1 MSLRRTLSR
10 HVRLDEQALRRM
22 EHNGRERPS
31 IYSRPRNSQS
41 SFRSGQSRPS
51 RATSGAR
58 TPIDPYSPRA
68 SVSTLQLQHLLE
80 NLELDQ
86 YSTYGVEELRDGFF
100 DASFYRPIEQNSDQ
114 GGEAEPLLPPE
125 VSTFKRPWSSPRT
138 LIDSLVED
146 VKFFFRL
153 TFRTEHGFSLAK
165 SFLAYFVGYI
175 LCLVP
180 KSQGW
185 LGRYP
190 YWITVATLFNHPGR
204 TLGAQIDATVACSIG
219 AGFGLAIGSLA
230 LEVASSTRN
239 AQVGYGGVIA
249 VFWVIFICA
258 ASWIRCSLVKLYQLM
273 ISVGLAIIFICLVG
287 SDAIDNTGSW
297 DRGILWE
304 FGIPWVVGLG
314 ICLII
319 NVIIRPDAGGKV
331 VAAALHRALI
341 SAVEGLVLPR
351 PYSPA
356 AHQNMNLQLVY
367 LSEAIRDMRGEIVI
381 SYLRP
386 DNAEQLRNL
395 MQAVIRDIMA
405 IKPDGNLF
413 GDTSPHN
420 TGARGDDGRPSYS
433 IVIEIE
439 HPGAGSSG
447 ASSLASSTEAHL
459 KIVRDAMEVPAREL
473 VSAMTKVLL
482 GCDKELMN
490 YAGHKK
496 LLGSLEDYR
505 DINLR
510 SSRDRLLEAM
520 RVFDESDIS
529 LIDHQSLPSAYSAHP
544 ELVEMFL
551 FIHPLRQTADSVGN
565 LAGNVLRIVGTQR
578 RKRIFLPSYPLQKA
592 LYRTNPQVRHD
603 RGGLTA
609 GYYFKSKQNIEKAM
623 ETYQAKPFIP
633 SPTSPTVGDEGAP
646 ETEPKAMSSNP
657 PATTEPQTIRYRAW
671 RVLHRL
677 QQWETRFAF
686 KVVFVTIALSIPAW
700 VESSRVWYLGNECW
714 WSVIAAWFMM
724 HPRVGGNAQDLITR
738 SITTAVGSAWA
749 GFGHAAGG
757 GDPYVLA
764 LFTAIFM
771 VPGMFRFTSSSHPR
785 SGLMGCISYSVVSLS
800 TYTLRDSTVDIPSPA
815 KVAWTRGLS
824 LIVGIVTAVV
834 VNWVIWPFVARHE
847 LRKSLSFMMLNL
859 GISYG
864 GVVARYI
871 YYEANSQPTR
881 EDLERSETQEARLR
895 EGT

>member
-1 MSLRRTLSR
+1 MSLHQTLSP
-10 HVRLDEQALRRM
+10 HVQLDERALRRR
-22 EHNGRERPS
+22 EHNSRERPS
-31 IYSRPRNSQS
+31 VYSRSRNSQS

-51 RATSGAR
+51 RAASRATSGAR
-58 TPIDPYSPRA
+58 TPIDPSSPRA

-86 YSTYGVEELRDGFF
+86 YNTYGVEELRDGLF
-100 DASFYRPIEQNSDQ
+100 DASFYRPIEQNSD
-114 GGEAEPLLPPE
+114 EAEPFLPPE
-125 VSTFKRPWSSPRT
+125 IFTFKRPWSSSKS
-138 LIDSLVED
+138 LIHSLAED

-153 TFRTEHGFSLAK
+153 TFKTEQGFSLAK

-180 KSQGW
+180 RSRGW

-190 YWITVATLFNHPGR
+190 YWITVAILFTHPGR

-219 AGFGLAIGSLA
+219 AAFGLAVGSLA
-230 LEVASSTRN
+230 LEVASSTHK
-239 AQVGYGGVIA
+239 AQVGHGGVIA
-249 VFWVIFICA
+249 VFWVLFIGA
-258 ASWIRCSLVKLYQLM
+258 ASWIRCSLMKLYQSM
-273 ISVGLAIIFICLVG
+273 ISVGLAVIFLCLVG
-287 SDAIDNTGSW
+287 SDAIDSTGNW
-297 DRGILWE
+297 DPNILWE

-319 NVIIRPDAGGKV
+319 NIVIRPDAGGKA
-331 VAAALHRALI
+331 VAAALHKAVI
-341 SAVEGLVLPR
+341 SAMEGLVLPR

-356 AHQNMNLQLVY
+356 THQNMNHQLVN

-386 DNAEQLRNL
+386 DDAEQLRNL

-413 GDTSPHN
+413 EDQSSRE
-420 TGARGDDGRPSYS
+420 TGADESDGQPSHS
-433 IVIEIE
+433 VVIEIE
-439 HPGAGSSG
+439 PPGVRSPGALSV
-447 ASSLASSTEAHL
+447 ASSTEAHL
-459 KIVRDAMEVPAREL
+459 KIVRDTMEVPAREL
-473 VSAMTKVLL
+473 INAMSEVLL

-496 LLGSLEDYR
+496 LLGSSQDYR
-505 DINLR
+505 EINLE
-510 SSRDRLLEAM
+510 SSRDRLHEAM

-551 FIHPLRQTADSVGN
+551 FIHPLRQTADSLEN
-565 LAGNVLRIVGTQR
+565 LAKKVLGIVGMQR
-578 RKRIFLPSYPLQKA
+578 RKRIFLPSYPLHKA

-609 GYYFKSKQNIEKAM
+609 GYYFKNKQNIEKAM
-623 ETYQAKPFIP
+623 ETYQAKPFIL
-633 SPTSPTVGDEGAP
+633 SPTITEDEKAR

-657 PATTEPQTIRYRAW
+657 PTTAEPQTLRYRAW

-677 QQWETRFAF
+677 QQWEARFAF
-686 KVVFVTIALSIPAW
+686 KVVFVTILLSIPAW
-700 VESSRVWYLGNECW
+700 LGSSRVWYLENECW

-724 HPRVGGNAQDLITR
+724 HPQVGGNAQDLITR
-738 SITTAVGSAWA
+738 SAAAAIGSIWA
-749 GFGHAAGG
+749 GLGHAAGG
-757 GDPYVLA
+757 GNPYVLA
-764 LFTAIFM
+764 VFMAIFM
-771 VPGMFRFTSSSHPR
+771 VPCIFRFTSSSHPR
-785 SGLMGCISYSVVSLS
+785 SGLMGCISYSVVSLGAHTLHNS
-800 TYTLRDSTVDIPSPA
+800 TIDIPSPA
-815 KVAWTRGLS
+815 KIAWTRGVS

-859 GISYG
+859 GISYR
-864 GVVARYI
+864 GVVARYDRI
-871 YYEANSQPTR
+871 FF
-881 EDLERSETQEARLR
+881 
-895 EGT
+895 